1 LRILGF
7 SKRAIPLLKQLKQNA
22 RVPIITKAAHYHRI
36 LESPVAREMFD
47 IDVLATNLYSLGIP
61 DPRYRRGNRDFTE
74 KIRIV

>member
-1 LRILGF
+1 
-7 SKRAIPLLKQLKQNA
+7 
-22 RVPIITKAAHYHRI
+22 
-36 LESPVAREMFD
+36 MFD